1 MKKIQLDCQ
10 NCLTHVQRKNLITG
24 SFTGRNFISYE
35 ALLVFHRTKSPSGR
49 SFFNAVFETALTV
62 SRLNFWGDPF
72 WDDSVI
78 LEFFLKMRGTK
89 WTFAEKFRISCQYGI
104 RHDQRNNSKGEKIWK
119 KINISNIINLLADF
133 RKSAQS
139 FGQRCQNCNQR
150 VQKNYLITFSEVF
163 FLKYTELWKKKCS
176 VSNEKPFSMTMKTRI
191 NVSRVIFEETSLRTL
206 KASND
211 WRLSFD

>member
-10 NCLTHVQRKNLITG
+10 NCLTHVQRKNLIAG

-62 SRLNFWGDPF
+62 SRFNFSGDPF

-78 LEFFLKMRGTK
+78 LEFFLNMRGTK

-104 RHDQRNNSKGEKIWK
+104 RHDQRNNSNGEKIWK
-119 KINISNIINLLADF
+119 KNQYITFQKFTGRFSGVCSKFWTALSKLQSTCPMYLFNNLFRSSFWNLLNLEW
-133 RKSAQS
+133 RNVRCPTRSISAW
-139 FGQRCQNCNQR
+139 
-150 VQKNYLITFSEVF
+150 
-163 FLKYTELWKKKCS
+163 LWKQQ
-176 VSNEKPFSMTMKTRI
+176 SM
-191 NVSRVIFEETSLRTL
+191 FPE
-206 KASND
+206 
-211 WRLSFD
+211 

>member
-24 SFTGRNFISYE
+24 SFTGRSFISYE

-163 FLKYTELWKKKCS
+163 FWNTLNFERRNVRFPTRSISAWLWKQ
-176 VSNEKPFSMTMKTRI
+176 ESM
-191 NVSRVIFEETSLRTL
+191 FPE
-206 KASND
+206 
-211 WRLSFD
+211 